1 MKRLLVVRFS
11 AMGDV
16 AMTVPVLYSLAT
28 QYPELEI
35 TVLSRANFRP
45 LFEKLPENVTFRA
58 ADLRGKHKGILG
70 LTRLF
75 RELRPYKFD
84 AIADLHNVLRTRFLR
99 TCFWLY
105 GKKTASIQKGRK
117 EKKQLVRSVNKIR
130 KPLKT
135 SFTRYE
141 EVFPRLGLPLTLHF
155 SSIYGEGKG
164 NFELIRPL
172 TGEKKQEKWV
182 GIAPFAQ
189 HTGKIYPLPLM
200 EKVVALLNAKS
211 GIRLFFFGGGKK
223 ETEILQGWE
232 KKFPGTFA
240 LPGKLKMPEEL
251 VLMSYL
257 DVMISMDSAN
267 MHMASLVHTPVI
279 SIWGAT
285 HFWCGFMGWGQKE
298 EQAIQMDLPCRP
310 CSVFGNKPCLRKDY
324 ACLNG
329 ILPEK
334 IVQETERL
342 LKKNEEKD
350 ID

>member
-141 EVFPRLGLPLTLHF
+141 EVFTRLGLPLTLHF

-211 GIRLFFFGGGKK
+211 GIRLFFLRWRQKRNGNPPRMGK
-223 ETEILQGWE
+223 EISGDIRFTGE
-232 KKFPGTFA
+232 IKDAGRTCPDE
-240 LPGKLKMPEEL
+240 LPGRDDFYGFRQYAHGLAGSYAGHFHMGRYPFL
-251 VLMSYL
+251 VRIYGLGTKRRTGYTNGFTLS
-257 DVMISMDSAN
+257 
-267 MHMASLVHTPVI
+267 SLFCI
-279 SIWGAT
+279 R
-285 HFWCGFMGWGQKE
+285 Q
-298 EQAIQMDLPCRP
+298 
-310 CSVFGNKPCLRKDY
+310 
-324 ACLNG
+324 
-329 ILPEK
+329 
-334 IVQETERL
+334 
-342 LKKNEEKD
+342 
-350 ID
+350 

>member
-11 AMGDV
+11 ALGDV
-16 AMTVPVLYSLAT
+16 AMTVPVLYSLAV

-35 TVLSRANFRP
+35 TVLSRANFRS
-45 LFEKLPENVTFRA
+45 LFEKLPENVTFIA
-58 ADLRGKHKGILG
+58 ADLRGKHKGVPG
-70 LTRLF
+70 LIRLF
-75 RELRPYKFD
+75 RELRLSEFD
-84 AIADLHNVLRTRFLR
+84 AVADLHNVLRTRFLR
-99 TCFWLY
+99 TCFWFS
-105 GKKTASIQKGRK
+105 GKKTAFIRKGRK
-117 EKKQLVRSVNKIR
+117 EKKQLVRPVNKIC

-141 EVFPRLGLPLTLHF
+141 EVFRQLGLPLTLRF

-164 NFELIRPL
+164 NFELLRPL

-200 EKVVALLNAKS
+200 EKVVALLNAQP

-232 KKFPGTFA
+232 KKFPGTLA
-240 LPGKLKMPEEL
+240 LPGKLKMSEEL
-251 VLMSYL
+251 SLMSYL
-257 DVMISMDSAN
+257 DAMISMDSAN

-285 HFWCGFMGWGQKE
+285 HPWCGFMGWGQKA
-298 EQAIQMDLPCRP
+298 EQAIQLDLPCRP

-324 ACLNG
+324 ACLNR

>member
-141 EVFPRLGLPLTLHF
+141 EVFTRLGLPLTLHF

-189 HTGKIYPLPLM
+189 HTGKI
-200 EKVVALLNAKS
+200 
-211 GIRLFFFGGGKK
+211 
-223 ETEILQGWE
+223 
-232 KKFPGTFA
+232 
-240 LPGKLKMPEEL
+240 KMPEEL